1 MAKFFVIHP
10 VGKQLTI
17 EAGTPVAKA
26 IKAGL
31 AADAYWIRSWYPRQE
46 GKLYCE
52 CDAQD
57 EAAIRRVLAK
67 TAPDFPVEA
76 IYPIDFRLDAE
87 DFR

>member
-1 MAKFFVIHP
+1 MAKFIVIHP

-31 AADAYWIRSWYPRQE
+31 AGDAYWIRSWYPRQE

-52 CDAQD
+52 WDAKD

-67 TAPDFPVEA
+67 TVPDFPVEA
-76 IYPIDFRLDAE
+76 IHAIDFQLQSE